1 MCEINSNFVFLV
13 KRETGVV
20 LILVFS
26 LSLWKTKESAI
37 NIFDFCVWWKQNDD
51 IYFFRKIVSLSFY
64 VRVSIFNCSATS
76 VYSCYIWDLNNFKC
90 ALFTIYRKKKKIFF
104 RDIQYSELGNKFSTQ
119 TTKSVSCILY
129 LIRNN

>member
-90 ALFTIYRKKKKIFF
+90 ALFTVYRKKKKIFF
-104 RDIQYSELGNKFSTQ
+104 RNIVNWEINFQHKPLKVYR
-119 TTKSVSCILY
+119 VSCILFET
-129 LIRNN
+129 IK